1 MNMIQALEEQQYSE
15 AARYDRFDGFD
26 RGDDCRDEPE
36 RDQGSECIGRVRTEW
51 AGKVEVFRDWC
62 EGDEFF
68 RVVVSFPDGHAT
80 TYDDFPAGRDSALG
94 CARWWRDG
102 CPA

>member
-1 MNMIQALEEQQYSE
+1 MSYIQMIEEQLYGE

-36 RDQGSECIGRVRTEW
+36 RDQGSECIGRMRSE
-51 AGKVEVFRDWC
+51 AGGKVEVFRDWSDDL
-62 EGDEFF
+62 ELF
-68 RVVVSFPDGHAT
+68 RVVLTRDDGHVT
-80 TYDDFPAGRDSALG
+80 SFCDFPGGRASAIA
-94 CARWWRDG
+94 CARWWLNG